1 MGENMDSVF
10 LWENAMV
17 ENLYFCDSP
26 LNRAM
31 DFSQHVLE
39 QGPE

>member
-1 MGENMDSVF
+1 MDSVF
-10 LWENAMV
+10 LWEIAMV

-31 DFSQHVLE
+31 DFS
-39 QGPE
+39 